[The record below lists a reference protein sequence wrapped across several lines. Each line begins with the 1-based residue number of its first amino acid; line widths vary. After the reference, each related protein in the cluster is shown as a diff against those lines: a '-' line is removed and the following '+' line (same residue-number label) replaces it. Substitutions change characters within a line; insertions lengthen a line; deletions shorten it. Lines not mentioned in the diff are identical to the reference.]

1 MAGIEV
7 VGIEQLQALARD
19 LKQAGDRDLRRELLR
34 SIQKASK
41 PLKTGAKE
49 AALEDLPKSGGLAER
64 VAASKWSTSTRLGV
78 RSPSIRITGR
88 GTAGVVSKQLDLNSL
103 DRGRLRHLTYGRR
116 PWKDQAVKVH
126 WFSDR
131 MELIA
136 DTTVRDDIL
145 SAVDTVAAKL
155 GGSHL

>member
-1 MAGIEV
+1 MGIEV
-7 VGIEQLQALARD
+7 IGIEQLEAVARD
-19 LKQAGDRDLRRELLR
+19 LKAAGDRDLRRELLR
-34 SIQKASK
+34 AIQKAAK

-49 AALEDLPKSGGLAER
+49 AALEELPASGGLAEL
-64 VAASKWSTSTRLGV
+64 VANSKWSTNTRLGA
-78 RSPSIRITGR
+78 RSPSIRIVGR
-88 GTAGVVSKQLDLNSL
+88 GREGVVSKELDLASL
-103 DRGRLRHLTYGRR
+103 DRGRLRHLTFGHH
-116 PWKDQAVKVH
+116 PWTNQAVKVH

-145 SAVDTVAAKL
+145 EAVDKVAAKL